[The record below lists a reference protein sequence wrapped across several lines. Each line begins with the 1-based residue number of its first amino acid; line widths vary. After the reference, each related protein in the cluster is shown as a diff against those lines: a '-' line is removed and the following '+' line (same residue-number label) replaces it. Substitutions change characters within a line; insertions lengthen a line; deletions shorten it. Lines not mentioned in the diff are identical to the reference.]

1 MLQSWKEVLPGD
13 HYRVQ
18 ADGQLH
24 SFDQRVITCLY
35 QPLIGIEAA
44 SMYFTLWQEID
55 DSEEFLTHHHLMG
68 TMNVS
73 LDRILSARKKLEAI
87 GLLQTLKKKA
97 ASPGQFLYRLEPPLT
112 PDLFFKDGFLNLF
125 LYRQV
130 GPREYKK
137 LSLQF
142 ADVSVQIDSYEDVSA
157 HFDDVFESISTSES
171 VDETIAAQSPGSWK
185 ARAEAPKISF
195 SNAFDFKKLDML
207 LSDAILSEDAL
218 TDEVKLSIEKLAF
231 VYQMDPYDMSRAL
244 QAAALHTGTVDI
256 EKLRKEVRD
265 FYLLEHGPDE
275 MPALYERTQP
285 PEEREIKDI
294 DPQNEEEQLIAWY
307 EQNSPYQLLEALG
320 RGSKPA
326 APDLRLIENL
336 MFDTKLNPG
345 VVNVLIDYISKV
357 NDHNLNKSFVEKVAA
372 QWARANVRTVRQAM
386 TYAREEQRKREQQK
400 PASSARS
407 TKRPYR
413 KTSQN
418 EHHEVVPEWMKN
430 QSQQEKQ
437 PSSNDDEVKQRAK
450 WLEDYLNSI

>member
-1 MLQSWKEVLPGD
+1 
-13 HYRVQ
+13 
-18 ADGQLH
+18 
-24 SFDQRVITCLY
+24 T
-35 QPLIGIEAA
+35 
-44 SMYFTLWQEID
+44 
-55 DSEEFLTHHHLMG
+55 
-68 TMNVS
+68 
-73 LDRILSARKKLEAI
+73 
-87 GLLQTLKKKA
+87 
-97 ASPGQFLYRLEPPLT
+97 
-112 PDLFFKDGFLNLF
+112 
-125 LYRQV
+125 
-130 GPREYKK
+130 
-137 LSLQF
+137 
-142 ADVSVQIDSYEDVSA
+142 
-157 HFDDVFESISTSES
+157 
-171 VDETIAAQSPGSWK
+171 
-185 ARAEAPKISF
+185 
-195 SNAFDFKKLDML
+195 FDFKKLDML

-285 PEEREIKDI
+285 PKEREIKDI
-294 DPQNEEEQLIAWY
+294 EPQNEEEQLIAWY
-307 EQNSPYQLLEALG
+307 ERNSPYQLLEALG

-413 KTSQN
+413 KTSKN

-430 QSQQEKQ
+430 PSQQEKQ
-437 PSSNDDEVKQRAK
+437 PGSNDDEVKQRAK